1 MASERVKINGTS
13 SASCTKK
20 VKKYKT
26 RYFKEWEKEFDFIQA
41 RAKSVVGY
49 ENKFHCVCC
58 NVDIS
63 CAAGGANNVLKHQ
76 GISKHIERIKSIK
89 GKNTVSSRKQ
99 QTRDT

>member
-1 MASERVKINGTS
+1 MLQKSKEIQ
-13 SASCTKK
+13 
-20 VKKYKT
+20 T
-26 RYFKEWEKEFDFIQA
+26 RYFKEWEKKFDFIQA

-63 CAAGGANNVLKHQ
+63 CASGGANNVLKQ
-76 GISKHIERIKSIK
+76 QETSKHIERIKSIT